1 MKHADMLFRPN
12 KSKPDIYWVLDH
24 ALVEQFDCEDL
35 TVRRVC
41 HFSSQ
46 DRKVILHLSELQAL
60 DVAGAWATGNSTCV
74 FYGTVGSKDRK
85 PYQKLNSW
93 NEVSI
98 SSRQV
103 DESLKANNK
112 LELGEEAAWTSE
124 SISDAAW
131 SMCAPACEMLQQM
144 DSFGWQGE
152 NGVPLQITMK
162 NAELKKAATVAPVQG
177 EHYW

>member
-1 MKHADMLFRPN
+1 MKYADMLFRPN
-12 KSKPDIYWVLDH
+12 KSEPDIYWVLGH

-46 DRKVILHLSELQAL
+46 DKKSILHLSELQAL
-60 DVAGAWATGNSTCV
+60 DVAGAWKAGNSTCV
-74 FYGTVGSKDRK
+74 FYGTAGPADRK
-85 PYQKLNSW
+85 PYQKLNFW
-93 NEVSI
+93 GEVSI

-103 DESLKANNK
+103 DEVFKANNK
-112 LELGEEAAWTSE
+112 LELGEEAAWTAE

-144 DSFGWQGE
+144 DSVGWRGE
-152 NGVPLQITMK
+152 NGVPIQLTMK
-162 NAELKKAATVAPVQG
+162 KAELKKGVAVTPVQA